1 MTSKKPVRRI
11 AIVGTGVIGASWAAQ
26 YLARGFDVVTTDPA
40 ANAEAN
46 LRKYVDE
53 AWPPLT
59 TIGLAPG
66 ASRDRLSFT
75 ADMKKALAEADFVQE
90 NGPERPDFKI
100 KLFADMD
107 AATPVDSIIASSS
120 SGITPSVMQSKCKH
134 PERVLVG
141 HPFNPPHI
149 IPLVEVVGGTKTSPE
164 AIEQAIAFYDSI
176 GKKTIR
182 LNKEVPGHVAN
193 RFQAALYREVVY
205 LIEQGVLN
213 VADADTA
220 VSWGPGL
227 RWGVMGQSLL
237 WHLGGG
243 EGGIRHFMDHL
254 MGPLEGM
261 WAALGTPAVTPELK
275 QTIVDGILQEAAGR
289 SVDQLAQERDEVLL
303 GLLALRR
310 RTESAESHRAG
321 HHANGASDRV
331 FFLDVSGGRMASV
344 NSDGS
349 DLHVLLEGLHRLPD
363 GIQIDIEA
371 GHIYWTNMGNPTAN
385 DGSIER
391 VDIDGTHRR
400 PIVPEGATFTPKQLV
415 LDKKGGKLYWSDR
428 EGMRVMRA
436 NLDGSQIETLVD
448 TANGDARPGRDAM
461 KWCVG
466 IAVDHDRGH
475 VYWTQ
480 KGPDNA
486 GKGQILRANLDPPK
500 AENPEDRSDIEVLFD
515 GLPEPIDLG
524 LDLDNRVIYW
534 TDRGDAPRGNTVSR
548 APMDRASRNGH
559 PPEILVT
566 GLMEGIGLALDL
578 KGRRMFFSDLG
589 GSVYSAG
596 LDGSDRRALTFA
608 QGNLTGVAY
617 VSMNR
622 TWSGKE
628 SN

>member
-1 MTSKKPVRRI
+1 V
-11 AIVGTGVIGASWAAQ
+11 
-26 YLARGFDVVTTDPA
+26 
-40 ANAEAN
+40 
-46 LRKYVDE
+46 
-53 AWPPLT
+53 
-59 TIGLAPG
+59 APG
-66 ASRDRLSFT
+66 ASRERLSFAT
-75 ADMKKALAEADFVQE
+75 DLKKALAEADFVQE

-149 IPLVEVVGGTKTSPE
+149 IPLVEVVGGTRTSPQ
-164 AIEQAIAFYDSI
+164 AIERAIAFYDSI

-193 RFQAALYREVVY
+193 RLQAALYREVMY

-213 VADADTA
+213 VVDADTA

-254 MGPLEGM
+254 MGPLEGL
-261 WAALGTPAVTPELK
+261 WAVLGTPAVTPELK
-275 QTIVDGILQEAAGR
+275 QTIVAGVLKETAGR
-289 SVDQLAQERDEVLL
+289 SVDRLAQERDEVLL
-303 GLLALRR
+303 GLLAMRR
-310 RTESAESHRAG
+310 RIEAAESHRAD
-321 HHANGASDRV
+321 HHGNGASDRV
-331 FFLDVSGGRMASV
+331 FFLDISGGRMASV
-344 NSDGS
+344 NPDGS

-363 GIQIDIEA
+363 GIQVDVDA

-391 VDIDGTHRR
+391 VDLDGQNRR
-400 PIVPEGATFTPKQLV
+400 TIVPEGATFTPKQLV

-436 NLDGSQIETLVD
+436 NVDGSQIETLVD
-448 TANGDARPGRDAM
+448 TGNGDARPGRDAT

-466 IAVDHDRGH
+466 IAVDYDRGH
-475 VYWTQ
+475 LYWTQ

-486 GKGQILRANLDPPK
+486 GKGRILRANLEKPSGESP
-500 AENPEDRSDIEVLFD
+500 ADRSDIEVLFD
-515 GLPEPIDLG
+515 GLPEPIDLD
-524 LDLDNRVIYW
+524 LDLDNRLMYW

-548 APMDRASRNGH
+548 APMDTASRNGH
-559 PPEILVT
+559 DPEILVT
-566 GLMEGIGLALDL
+566 SLMEGIGLALDL

-589 GSVYSAG
+589 GSVYSAT
-596 LDGSDRRALTFA
+596 LDGSEKRAVTFA
-608 QGNLTGVAY
+608 CGNLTGVAY
-617 VSMNR
+617 ADR
-622 TWSGKE
+622 TSDRH
-628 SN
+628 